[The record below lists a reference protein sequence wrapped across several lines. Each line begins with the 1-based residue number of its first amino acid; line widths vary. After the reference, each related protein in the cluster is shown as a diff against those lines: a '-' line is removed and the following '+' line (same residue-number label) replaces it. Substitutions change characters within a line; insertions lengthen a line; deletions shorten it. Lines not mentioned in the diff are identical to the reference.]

1 MAVSGLRWQMRVH
14 KKRRHSGRRAWA
26 TVLLFA
32 VLTVLGLFMALPLI
46 YSVINSFKPV
56 DELFAFPPRFFVVRP
71 TSSNYF
77 LLFKLA
83 TNMWVPF
90 SRYLFNSLFVSVVAT
105 GGNVLIASM
114 AAYPLAKFQLRVK
127 WIFNFVVVALLFNT
141 TILWLPQY
149 VILAKTGMLDTYL
162 VYILPQLATPL
173 GLFLMKQF
181 MEQVPTPLIES
192 ATIDGA
198 GQIRTLWSIV
208 MPQVKPAWMTLL
220 VFSFQGVWN
229 QTQANMVF
237 SEELKLVNLAVK
249 QIMAGGTARYGVA
262 MAGSIVLIIPPIL
275 LFVFTQSQGH
285 GNHEPFRYQRVRG
298 GCALKILCRALCALL
313 LARCA
318 LPAGSSGGGHPVRR
332 LRLQREG
339 NAVAAPVG
347 YVPQKVVSGR
357 QLPPGTLG
365 NAADLFV
372 DEDGLLNVA
381 DTDSGRI
388 LVLDEELRYVKT
400 LTFRENG
407 EERDLP
413 GLAGVFIRG
422 SGAERTYYAADPQ
435 NKRVIIADSGL
446 NIRQVIERRTA
457 RCSPATCRSRPPRC
471 WWTRKA
477 FSMCWCP
484 GCTGGPACSR
494 RRGSS

>member
-162 VYILPQLATPL
+162 VYILPQLATP
-173 GLFLMKQF
+173 
-181 MEQVPTPLIES
+181 PC
-192 ATIDGA
+192 GA
-198 GQIRTLWSIV
+198 S
-208 MPQVKPAWMTLL
+208 
-220 VFSFQGVWN
+220 
-229 QTQANMVF
+229 
-237 SEELKLVNLAVK
+237 
-249 QIMAGGTARYGVA
+249 
-262 MAGSIVLIIPPIL
+262 
-275 LFVFTQSQGH
+275 
-285 GNHEPFRYQRVRG
+285 
-298 GCALKILCRALCALL
+298 
-313 LARCA
+313 
-318 LPAGSSGGGHPVRR
+318 
-332 LRLQREG
+332 
-339 NAVAAPVG
+339 
-347 YVPQKVVSGR
+347 
-357 QLPPGTLG
+357 
-365 NAADLFV
+365 
-372 DEDGLLNVA
+372 
-381 DTDSGRI
+381 
-388 LVLDEELRYVKT
+388 
-400 LTFRENG
+400 
-407 EERDLP
+407 
-413 GLAGVFIRG
+413 
-422 SGAERTYYAADPQ
+422 
-435 NKRVIIADSGL
+435 
-446 NIRQVIERRTA
+446 
-457 RCSPATCRSRPPRC
+457 
-471 WWTRKA
+471 
-477 FSMCWCP
+477 
-484 GCTGGPACSR
+484 
-494 RRGSS
+494 

>member
-71 TSSNYF
+71 PSSNYF

-275 LFVFTQSQGH
+275 LFVFTQSQVMATMSH
-285 GNHEPFRYQRVRG
+285 
-298 GCALKILCRALCALL
+298 
-313 LARCA
+313 
-318 LPAGSSGGGHPVRR
+318 SGIK
-332 LRLQREG
+332 E
-339 NAVAAPVG
+339 
-347 YVPQKVVSGR
+347 
-357 QLPPGTLG
+357 
-365 NAADLFV
+365 
-372 DEDGLLNVA
+372 
-381 DTDSGRI
+381 
-388 LVLDEELRYVKT
+388 
-400 LTFRENG
+400 
-407 EERDLP
+407 
-413 GLAGVFIRG
+413 
-422 SGAERTYYAADPQ
+422 
-435 NKRVIIADSGL
+435 
-446 NIRQVIERRTA
+446 
-457 RCSPATCRSRPPRC
+457 
-471 WWTRKA
+471 
-477 FSMCWCP
+477 
-484 GCTGGPACSR
+484 
-494 RRGSS
+494 

>member
-1 MAVSGLRWQMRVH
+1 M
-14 KKRRHSGRRAWA
+14 
-26 TVLLFA
+26 
-32 VLTVLGLFMALPLI
+32 
-46 YSVINSFKPV
+46 
-56 DELFAFPPRFFVVRP
+56 VRP

-275 LFVFTQSQGH
+275 LFVFTQSQVMATMSH
-285 GNHEPFRYQRVRG
+285 
-298 GCALKILCRALCALL
+298 
-313 LARCA
+313 
-318 LPAGSSGGGHPVRR
+318 SGIK
-332 LRLQREG
+332 E
-339 NAVAAPVG
+339 
-347 YVPQKVVSGR
+347 
-357 QLPPGTLG
+357 
-365 NAADLFV
+365 
-372 DEDGLLNVA
+372 
-381 DTDSGRI
+381 
-388 LVLDEELRYVKT
+388 
-400 LTFRENG
+400 
-407 EERDLP
+407 
-413 GLAGVFIRG
+413 
-422 SGAERTYYAADPQ
+422 
-435 NKRVIIADSGL
+435 
-446 NIRQVIERRTA
+446 
-457 RCSPATCRSRPPRC
+457 
-471 WWTRKA
+471 
-477 FSMCWCP
+477 
-484 GCTGGPACSR
+484 
-494 RRGSS
+494 